1 MKKILLWI
9 VLILLISV
17 GILFAVNGRSNYDPS
32 KYHLSILP
40 ESKPFGVGSTVD
52 LTLPDQFDKART
64 LDDDVQKLI
73 FVFTKQT
80 GHTFKSFMAYQSDDF
95 LLKHHIVAIGDISGM
110 PTVIVNTFAM
120 PDFRKS
126 NYSILL
132 IYDKEMAKKLKNGQA
147 VDKVIV
153 MTLDHRRVTKI
164 EHASNE
170 AELAKLLGGKAP

>member
-1 MKKILLWI
+1 MIKKILLGI
-9 VLILLISV
+9 LVLIVVAV
-17 GILFAVNGRSNYDPS
+17 GALFAINGTSNYDPT

-40 ESKPFGVGSTVD
+40 DSKPFGVGSTID
-52 LTLPDQFDKART
+52 LTLPDQFDKPHT
-64 LDDDVQKLI
+64 LSDETRKLI
-73 FVFTKQT
+73 FVFTKET

-95 LLKHHIVAIGDISGM
+95 LAKRNIVAIGDISGM

-132 IYDKEMAKKLKNGQA
+132 IYDKAMAAKLKEGQA

-153 MTLDHRRVTKI
+153 MSIQNKKITNI
-164 EHASNE
+164 EHAATVE
-170 AELAKLLGGKAP
+170 ELKKLLK